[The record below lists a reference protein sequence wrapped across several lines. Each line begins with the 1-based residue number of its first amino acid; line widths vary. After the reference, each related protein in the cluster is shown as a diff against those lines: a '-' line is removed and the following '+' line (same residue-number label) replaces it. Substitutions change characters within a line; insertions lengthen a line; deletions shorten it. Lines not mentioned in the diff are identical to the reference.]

1 MNHIQAKEEIR
12 SLLRLLPVKNY
23 FVAPIEVEVIE
34 QFEQSKLFT
43 LPDDYW
49 WFLRNLGQGGVNWET
64 LGIVRVSE
72 HLHIFHGVKEAKYK
86 EDVVPIRD
94 FIVIEHL
101 SEDDFLFIETP
112 MMGVSRVTAPIIRWN
127 HHERAQ
133 ETAYS
138 DFYTYFLERL
148 KKANTE
154 KKRGDKNE
162 TT

>member
-1 MNHIQAKEEIR
+1 MNIDQLKEMIRHEIR
-12 SLLRLLPVKNY
+12 ELDVKSF
-23 FVAPIEVEVIE
+23 FVAPINVSVIE
-34 QFEQSKLFT
+34 QFEQSKFFT

-49 WFLRNLGQGGVNWET
+49 WFLRNLGQGGVDWET
-64 LGIVRVSE
+64 LGIVRISE

-101 SEDDFLFIETP
+101 NENDFLYIETP
-112 MMGVSRVTAPIIRWN
+112 MMGVSRVTAPILRWN
-127 HHERAQ
+127 HHERVQ

-148 KKANTE
+148 KKAKTE